1 MTPQAVRALLARGE
15 TAAALAASTAGV
27 AGPDSAAWL
36 MLHAEAL
43 RAAGRDLEAEP
54 VLRRAIAASP
64 ASPVRRH
71 NLAALLGDL
80 GRDAEAET
88 EARAALAAGGDAPE
102 TWLVLARA
110 LQGQNRFD
118 EADAAYGEA
127 IRRRPDYLPAV
138 QERAQLVWMR
148 TGQLA
153 PAVAVTHHLPEA
165 AATRRL
171 VEAALHEAAGDLDAA
186 FAACRRG
193 PLDAALTVRS
203 VGLGTRVDPAAAL
216 RLAEEALRTLGPQR
230 PVLLAL
236 AEARLA
242 AGDAAGAEAPV
253 AAALDQDPADQYA
266 LGLLSTIWRL
276 RGDPRYA
283 ALHDHEGL
291 VSTQTLDTPPGWA
304 TLDAYL
310 DDLAAALGRI
320 HAFAAHPL
328 NQSVRGGSQA
338 SVRLESHPDP
348 AVRAFFAAIDGPIR
362 RHIARTGPGDD
373 PFRRRHTGD
382 YRLAGLWSVRLT
394 AGGSH
399 VDHVHPR
406 GWISSACYIDLPE
419 AVAGD
424 DRQGWLRFGR
434 PPVVTGHDLPP
445 ERWVQPQRGL
455 LALFPS
461 YLWHG
466 VQPFS
471 EGVRLTIAFDVVP
484 A

>member
-1 MTPQAVRALLARGE
+1 MTPREVRALLARGD
-15 TAAALAASTAGV
+15 TAAALRLTREAVSR
-27 AGPDSAAWL
+27 PDALAWL
-36 MLHAEAL
+36 MVHAEAL
-43 RAAGRDLEAEP
+43 RAAGHDAEAEP
-54 VLRRAIAASP
+54 ILRGAVEVSP
-64 ASPVRRH
+64 DSPVRRH

-80 GRDAEAET
+80 GRDVEAEAE
-88 EARAALAAGGDAPE
+88 ARRALAAGGDAHE
-102 TWLVLARA
+102 TWLVLART

-127 IRRRPDYLPAV
+127 IRRRADYLPAV

-148 TGQLA
+148 SGELA
-153 PAVAVTHHLPEA
+153 PARATTHHLPETA
-165 AATRRL
+165 PTRHL
-171 VEAALHEAAGDLDAA
+171 VEAALYEAAGDLEAA

-193 PLDAALTVRS
+193 PLDAALTVRC
-203 VGLGTRVDPAAAL
+203 VGLGTRIDPSAAL
-216 RLAEEALRTLGPQR
+216 ALAEDAATRLGHQR
-230 PVLLAL
+230 PVQLAL

-242 AGDAAGAEAPV
+242 TGDAARAEIAV
-253 AAALDQDPADQYA
+253 SAVLADDPTDQYA
-266 LGLLSTIWRL
+266 LALLTTIWRL

-283 ALHDHEGL
+283 ELHDHEGL

-304 TLDAYL
+304 SLDVYL
-310 DDLAAALGRI
+310 DDLTAALGRI
-320 HAFAAHPL
+320 HTFEAHPL

-362 RHIARTGPGDD
+362 RHIAMTGPGDD

-419 AVAGD
+419 AVARD

-434 PPVVTGHDLPP
+434 PPVVTGQDLPA

-461 YLWHG
+461 YMWHG

-484 A
+484 V